1 MKIHDSKP
9 LFTISIAA
17 ELTDS
22 HPRTLMLYEKRNITS
37 PSRTETNRRLYS
49 PDDIAK
55 IKFVQY
61 LTQTKGVNLAGVK
74 MLIEVTKHCHKQN
87 IDLKEILFSDYPTK
101 IPF

>member
-1 MKIHDSKP
+1 MKVKDSKP

-22 HPRTLMLYEKRNITS
+22 HPRTLMLYEKRDIIS
-37 PSRTETNRRLYS
+37 PNRTETNRRLYS
-49 PDDIAK
+49 PQNIAE

-61 LTQTKGVNLAGVK
+61 LTQIKGVNLAGVK
-74 MLIEVTKHCHKQN
+74 MLIEATKHCRKQKV
-87 IDLKEILFSDYPTK
+87 DLGNLLFSDYPDK